1 MPLIITDSTCDLSL
15 AQAEALG
22 VEMLSL
28 RVNFGSEEFSDKR
41 TITNEE
47 FYAKMAA
54 STELPTTTLVSV
66 GEFSDAF
73 ARHPHESIV
82 VVLLSHKL
90 SGTYQSAVVAKAL
103 SGRDD
108 IYLVDSLNVTLGLG
122 MLVTYAAALRD
133 AGKTAEQIADELLQK
148 RASLRIYAVIDTLKY
163 LVKGGRLSAAQGAVG
178 SVLGVKPIIEIA
190 DGEVRSVSKARG
202 MKAGVREI
210 ARMTEQGAHIDRTM
224 PHCLAHTGSLETVA
238 QLRAELDLNDAES
251 YLIGSVVGAHAGPG
265 AAAVVYFEKQ

>member
-1 MPLIITDSTCDLSL
+1 MPVIITDSTCDLSL

-28 RVNFGSEEFSDKR
+28 RLNFGSQEFLDKR
-41 TITNEE
+41 TITNED
-47 FYAKMAA
+47 FFAKMAA
-54 STELPTTTLVSV
+54 SAELPTTTLISV

-73 ARHPHESIV
+73 ARHPHEPILA
-82 VVLLSHKL
+82 VLVSHKL
-90 SGTYQSAVVAKAL
+90 SGTYQSAVVAKEL

-108 IYLVDSLNVTLGLG
+108 IYLVDSLSVTLGLG
-122 MLVTYAAALRD
+122 MLVIYAAALRD
-133 AGKTAEQIADELLQK
+133 AGKTVEQIAHELLQK

-178 SVLGVKPIIEIA
+178 SVLGVKPIIKIA
-190 DGEVRSVSKARG
+190 DGELHSVAKARG

-210 ARMTEQGAHIDRTM
+210 ARMIEHGAHIDRTM
-224 PHCLAHTGSLETVA
+224 PHCLGHTGSPETVA
-238 QLRAELDLNDAES
+238 QLRAELDLTDAES

-265 AAAVVYFEKQ
+265 AAAVAFFEQQ